1 MLVAYSK
8 QDFGWVRGRILK
20 VRQDGSVLLKLV
32 DLETLDLVQVAELAR
47 LRQLSA
53 ELRSLPSP
61 AIIVKLALAPADQ
74 ELTLVDLE
82 ALMEE
87 SLTAS
92 QAKTFLKVREE
103 QFVWWTVGSQNNG
116 TIGMSLFLPG
126 VSIALLSP

>member
-87 SLTAS
+87 SLRRAS

-103 QFVWWTVGSQNNG
+103 HFVFFIHQLTP
-116 TIGMSLFLPG
+116 I
-126 VSIALLSP
+126 